1 MYADD
6 VIVAD
11 ELAHRVADLL
21 ALLSAQEL
29 IAHGRVGSLLL
40 DIVLIQI
47 QQNRQ
52 IFRQKVDVHM
62 VLLQLQ
68 RIQKNILHAGRGG
81 KDLHVAVIHRPA

>member
-1 MYADD
+1 MHADD

-11 ELAHRVADLL
+11 ELAYRVADLL
-21 ALLSAQEL
+21 SLLSAQEL
-29 IAHGRVGSLLL
+29 IAHGRVGCLLF

-47 QQNRQ
+47 QQDRQ

-68 RIQKNILHAGRGG
+68 RVKKNILHAG
-81 KDLHVAVIHRPA
+81 

>member
-47 QQNRQ
+47 QQDRQ

-62 VLLQLQ
+62 VLLHLQ
-68 RIQKNILHAGRGG
+68 RVKKNILHAG
-81 KDLHVAVIHRPA
+81 

>member
-21 ALLSAQEL
+21 ALLPAQEFV
-29 IAHGRVGSLLL
+29 AHGCVGSLLF

-47 QQNRQ
+47 QQDRQ

-62 VLLQLQ
+62 VLLHLQ
-68 RIQKNILHAGRGG
+68 RVKKNILHAG
-81 KDLHVAVIHRPA
+81 